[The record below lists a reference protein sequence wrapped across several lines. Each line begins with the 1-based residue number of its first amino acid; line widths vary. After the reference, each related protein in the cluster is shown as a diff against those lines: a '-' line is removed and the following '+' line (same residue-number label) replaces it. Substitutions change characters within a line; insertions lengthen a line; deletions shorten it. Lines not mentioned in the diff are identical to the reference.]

1 MVKGRQVAEVEK
13 RNLVTAT
20 QGWVLDLSLGK
31 NLGCVKPVP
40 F

>member
-1 MVKGRQVAEVEK
+1 MEVEK
-13 RNLVTAT
+13 RNLETAT

-31 NLGCVKPVP
+31 SLDCIKPVP